1 VLLAKGLGGCGTHNA
16 MLYVRAMQADI
27 ESWNMT
33 GEGWDW
39 KEVLATY
46 KELESYVPAVENSD
60 VEVNI
65 PSYHGTGVSAFE
77 CLLSSIELSL
87 TQCVLC
93 IRDPTL
99 SPHLAR

>member
-46 KELESYVPAVENSD
+46 KELESYVPAVETATWRSTFPLTTAQGLVLLNASSH
-60 VEVNI
+60 
-65 PSYHGTGVSAFE
+65 PS
-77 CLLSSIELSL
+77 SL
-87 TQCVLC
+87 
-93 IRDPTL
+93 
-99 SPHLAR
+99 A